1 MKILNDDIII
11 DWLMDENQSENGKL
25 MPNGKK
31 VDIEFKTMTMQ
42 GHIDH
47 GCGCKITQDKL
58 GNWLFPCK
66 KHIDK
71 ANEFRDGKVIHQ
83 RL

>member
-31 VDIEFKTMTMQ
+31 VDIEFKTIYN
-42 GHIDH
+42 G
-47 GCGCKITQDKL
+47 QD
-58 GNWLFPCK
+58 NN
-66 KHIDK
+66 H
-71 ANEFRDGKVIHQ
+71 V
-83 RL
+83 